1 MATILY
7 KWLLVVTVFITMA
20 FAHPI
25 YVSVTEVEYNSTE
38 KSLEVSC
45 KIFTN
50 DFEKAL
56 SQHYK
61 TPIDLLSGKN
71 KAAMDVIVSDYVRKN
86 LSIEVDNKKAILT
99 FLGYE
104 KIDDGIYCY
113 FQAESI
119 NTPKKI
125 IITDK
130 VLYDYKKEQVSVL
143 HVTIGGERKSTKIN
157 NPIDKAEFTF

>member
-7 KWLLVVTVFITMA
+7 KWLIILVIFVTMG

-25 YVSVTEVEYNSTE
+25 YVSVTEVEYNATE

-71 KAAMDVIVSDYVRKN
+71 KAAMDVIVSDYVRKS
-86 LSIEVDNKKAILT
+86 LGIEVDGKKSILI

-104 KIDDGIYCY
+104 KIDEGIYCY
-113 FQAESI
+113 FQAENIS
-119 NTPKKI
+119 TPKKI

-157 NPIDKAEFTF
+157 NPIDKAEFVF

>member
-7 KWLLVVTVFITMA
+7 KWLIALTIFTTVG
-20 FAHPI
+20 FAHPV
-25 YVSVTEVEYNSTE
+25 YVSITEVEYNTIE

-71 KAAMDVIVSDYVRKN
+71 KAAMDVIK
-86 LSIEVDNKKAILT
+86 
-99 FLGYE
+99 
-104 KIDDGIYCY
+104 
-113 FQAESI
+113 
-119 NTPKKI
+119 
-125 IITDK
+125 
-130 VLYDYKKEQVSVL
+130 L
-143 HVTIGGERKSTKIN
+143 HLL
-157 NPIDKAEFTF
+157 F

>member
-7 KWLLVVTVFITMA
+7 KWLLVILVFVTMG

-25 YVSVTEVEYNSTE
+25 YVSVTEVEYNNAE
-38 KSLEVSC
+38 KSLEISC
-45 KIFTN
+45 KVFTN

-71 KAAMDVIVSDYVRKN
+71 KAAMDVIVSDYIRKSLN
-86 LSIEVDNKKAILT
+86 IEADGKKATLT

-104 KIDDGIYCY
+104 QIDEGIYCY
-113 FQAESI
+113 FQAQNISK
-119 NTPKKI
+119 PKKI

-157 NPIDKAEFTF
+157 NPVDKAEFEF

>member
-7 KWLLVVTVFITMA
+7 KWLIILVVFVTMG

-25 YVSVTEVEYNSTE
+25 YVSVTEVEYNATE

-86 LSIEVDNKKAILT
+86 LSIEVDNKKTTLT

-104 KIDDGIYCY
+104 KIDEGIYCY
-113 FQAESI
+113 LQAEGI
-119 NTPKKI
+119 TTPKKI

-157 NPIDKAEFTF
+157 NPIDKAEFVF